1 MTKMLKIGAVV
12 LAALLLVAMAFIGIL
27 YSTRG
32 SPITAVHNVG
42 GEAGAPGIGSERFLR
57 VVELLTQANLLGGNS
72 ITVATN
78 GDETYPQL
86 WRDLRS
92 AQRSI
97 TLQLYYMNP
106 GTMADTLHAI
116 LVERAAAGVRILF
129 LHDAFGS
136 QNISEEY
143 LESLRREGVEVATFR
158 PVHWYSI
165 HKAQSRSHIRVVVVD
180 GSIGWTGGF
189 GIDDKWF
196 GDGRTNGAW
205 RDTNARFVGPAV
217 MQLQATFTAGWAEA
231 TGSLITGEQ
240 FFPIEGFEMDGGQS
254 AALLHTA
261 PTIGST
267 AAERY
272 LALSIAAARST
283 LYITNSYFV
292 PDDDFRRM
300 LTAAAGRGVDVRIL
314 TTSDETDVKLTW
326 MAGRAH
332 YEELLGGGVRV
343 YEYQPT
349 MMHAKTLVADGHWSS
364 IGTLNFDNRSLV
376 FNDESILVSLNPE
389 LGAQLDSIF
398 LKDLEYATEMR
409 LETFTQRSWFSKVQE
424 WGASRLGRL
433 L

>member
-12 LAALLLVAMAFIGIL
+12 LVAFLLLALAFIGIL

-42 GEAGAPGIGSERFLR
+42 GKEGSPGVGSERFLR
-57 VVELLTQANLLGGNS
+57 VVELLTQANLLSGNS

-97 TLQLYYMNP
+97 TLQFYYMNP
-106 GTMADTLHAI
+106 GRMADTLHAI
-116 LVERAAAGVRILF
+116 LAERAAAGVRILF

-136 QNISEEY
+136 QNISDEY
-143 LESLRREGVEVATFR
+143 LESLRRAGVEVATFR

-196 GDGRTNGAW
+196 GDGRTNGSW

-231 TGSLITGEQ
+231 TGSLITGDQ

-300 LTAAAGRGVDVRIL
+300 LTDAAKRGVDVRIL

-326 MAGRAH
+326 KAGRAH

-349 MMHAKTLVADGHWSS
+349 MMHAKTLVADGQWSS

-376 FNDESILVSLNPE
+376 FNDESILVSLNQE

-398 LKDLEYATEMR
+398 MKDLEYATEIR
-409 LETFTQRSWFSKVQE
+409 LETFRQRSWFSKVQE

>member
-1 MTKMLKIGAVV
+1 MKKMLKISALV
-12 LAALLLVAMAFIGIL
+12 LLALLLLAMAFIGVL

-32 SPITAVHNVG
+32 TPIKVVHNVG
-42 GEAGAPGIGSERFLR
+42 GKEGAPAIGTEQFLR
-57 VVELLTQANLLGGNS
+57 AVELLTQANLHAGHS
-72 ITVATN
+72 ITVTTN

-86 WRDLRS
+86 WADLRT

-97 TLQLYYMNP
+97 TLQFYYMNP
-106 GTMADTLHAI
+106 GAMADTLRTI
-116 LVERAAAGVRILF
+116 LLERAAAGVRVLF
-129 LHDAFGS
+129 LHDAFGA
-136 QNISEEY
+136 QNLPDEY
-143 LESLRREGVEVATFR
+143 DAALRQGGIEVSTFR

-165 HKAQSRSHIRVVVVD
+165 HKAQSRSHIRVVVID

-196 GDGRTNGAW
+196 GDGRTNGSW

-231 TGSLITGEQ
+231 TGMLLTGEQ
-240 FFPIEGFEMDGGQS
+240 FFPVEGFQADGDQS

-272 LALSIAAARST
+272 LALSIASARKT

-292 PDDDFRRM
+292 PDEAFRRM
-300 LTAAAGRGVDVRIL
+300 LTEAVSRGVDVRIL

-349 MMHAKTLVADGHWSS
+349 MMHAKTLVADGQWSS

-376 FNDESILVSLNPE
+376 FNDESILLSLNPQ

-398 LKDLEYATEMR
+398 IKDLEYSTEIQ
-409 LETFTQRSWFSKVQE
+409 LETFRQRSRISRAKE